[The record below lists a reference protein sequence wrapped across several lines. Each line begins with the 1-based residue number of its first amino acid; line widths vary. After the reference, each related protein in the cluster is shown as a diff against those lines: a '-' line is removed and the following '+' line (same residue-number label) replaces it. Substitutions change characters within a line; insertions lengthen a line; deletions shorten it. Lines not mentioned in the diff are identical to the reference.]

1 VATSTITAISSMAT
15 RKLLAELAAAHTAR
29 SGTPVAIES
38 TGGVDAARRVRA
50 GEIFDVVVLASD
62 AIDALIAGGHL
73 AAGSRVDLVR
83 SKVGLAI
90 RAGAER
96 PALDSEAA
104 VERALRAARGIG
116 YSTGPSGSHLLRLL
130 ERWGLADKMKDRLV
144 QAPPGVPVA
153 SLVAQGEVAIGF
165 QQLGELL
172 GVDGV
177 DVVGTLPPPIEHVTV
192 FSAGIGASASNAAA
206 AREMLA
212 FLASP
217 ESADAKKRHGMEPA

>member
-1 VATSTITAISSMAT
+1 MAAPAITGISSMAT
-15 RKLLAELAAAHTAR
+15 RKLLAELAHAYTAR

-38 TGGVDAARRVRA
+38 TGGVDAARRVRG
-50 GEIFDVVVLASD
+50 GEVFDVVVLAAD
-62 AIDALIAGGHL
+62 VIDELIAGGHL
-73 AAGSRVDLVR
+73 AAGSRVDLMR
-83 SKVGLAI
+83 SRVGLAV

-96 PALDSEAA
+96 PAIDSEQA
-104 VERALRAARGIG
+104 VERAVRRARTVG
-116 YSTGPSGSHLLRLL
+116 YSTGPSGAHLLRLL
-130 ERWGLADKMKDRLV
+130 ERWGLVEKLKDRLL

-153 SLVAQGEVAIGF
+153 SLVERGEVELGI

-172 GVDGV
+172 DTDGV
-177 DVVGTLPPPIEHVTV
+177 EVVGTLPPPIEHVTV
-192 FSAGIGASASNAAA
+192 FSGGIGAGSPNADA